1 MRIKYA
7 KDFMKSILVILLL
20 FSYLACSKDCQIYSC
35 DEKVKLFNGDWVALQ
50 FIDVYS
56 GIELVITRSFKS
68 SLLFKDKVGTKK
80 YSFFS
85 DSTCFNWFIDCNQDS
100 ITLRE
105 DPSCM
110 GKTYVFADEDTY
122 YIEKYSP
129 TEIKL
134 LKYFEQMDSSGTLL
148 KHFERYVLLK

>member
-1 MRIKYA
+1 MESTIHSSL
-7 KDFMKSILVILLL
+7 KSIYRYKYLLL
-20 FSYLACSKDCQIYSC
+20 TQ
-35 DEKVKLFNGDWVALQ
+35 
-50 FIDVYS
+50 
-56 GIELVITRSFKS
+56 
-68 SLLFKDKVGTKK
+68 

-105 DPSCM
+105 DASCM

-148 KHFERYVLLK
+148 KHFERYFLFK